1 MTMGSFPIQSHTS
14 FADKWIQDGAMA
26 KLVHP
31 EDPQDVAEAIRIAL
45 SDDDLVDRA
54 AIQNADVARE
64 RLEYPMIRARAITY
78 YESVMRGD
86 GNSR

>member
-1 MTMGSFPIQSHTS
+1 
-14 FADKWIQDGAMA
+14 MA

-31 EDPQDVAEAIRIAL
+31 EDPQDVAEVIRTAL

-54 AIQNADVARE
+54 AVQNGDVARE
-64 RLEYPMIRARAITY
+64 RLQYAMIRSRAITY